1 MQVVEGNL
9 RIDDLDAVL
18 DRLDAIGDEHGVAV
32 QAFDARYV
40 AGREHLRR
48 ACELADRA
56 HAREETIA
64 RDPGVEIMLYAAG
77 RRQIQDALEMGVSRG
92 EQPAIVVCHAVGDR
106 EGQGADA
113 HDTATDRER
122 AACEVVAAME
132 CLEPAETLGAS
143 DPELIGEFFDI
154 TDAERG
160 ATDATLAPLVLE
172 RVAMLVV
179 DR

>member
-1 MQVVEGNL
+1 MEVVQGTL
-9 RIDDLDAVL
+9 RIDDLDDVL
-18 DRLDAIGDEHGVAV
+18 ERLDAIGTEHDVAV

-56 HAREETIA
+56 HAREEMIA
-64 RDPGVEIMLYAAG
+64 HDPAVEILLYAAG

-106 EGQGADA
+106 RDGDVTA
-113 HDTATDRER
+113 HDTVTERER
-122 AACEVVAAME
+122 AACEVVEAME
-132 CLEPAETLGAS
+132 CLEPAEPLGAA
-143 DPELIGEFFDI
+143 DPQLIAEFFDI
-154 TDAERG
+154 TDAERD
-160 ATDATLAPLVLE
+160 ATDATLSDLVLE

-179 DR
+179 EK